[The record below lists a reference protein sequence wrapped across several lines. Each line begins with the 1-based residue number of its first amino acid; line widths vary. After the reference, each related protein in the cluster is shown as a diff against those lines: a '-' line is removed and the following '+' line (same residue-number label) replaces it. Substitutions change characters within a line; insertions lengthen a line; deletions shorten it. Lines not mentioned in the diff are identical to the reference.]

1 MVRGIFTNLAY
12 PFGYYASTG
21 LSGDQLK
28 PLIWEATRI
37 LELIGFNV
45 RAWTSDGASQNRECF
60 DINAAGEDCY
70 FTENPFSADQ
80 RKIYFF
86 SDVSHLIKTTRNN
99 LENSHGNNNTKALH
113 VRYFFYLNKINLN
126 LSILTL

>member
-1 MVRGIFTNLAY
+1 MARGIFTNLAY

-70 FTENPFSADQ
+70 FTEN
-80 RKIYFF
+80 
-86 SDVSHLIKTTRNN
+86 
-99 LENSHGNNNTKALH
+99 SHGNNNTKALH

-126 LSILTL
+126 LSILTYFLLE